1 MYTPNQLQENIEN
14 AIQNIQYPAQ
24 PERLYQPIRYI
35 MSLGGKRIRPALTLM
50 AADLFGA
57 AIEKAMPAAL
67 AIETFHNFTLIHD
80 DIMDN
85 APLRRGKQ
93 TVHEKWGVNN
103 AILSG
108 DVMMVEANKHLSML
122 DSAVLKDALET
133 FNATAQGVCEGQ
145 QLDMEFEELQT
156 VSIPEYINMIRLKTA
171 VLLGGAMKL
180 GAQVAGASSTQ
191 AVQLYEFGVNLGIAF
206 QLQDDILDVYGDPEK
221 FGKQVGG
228 DIIANKKTLM
238 LLKLKELANA
248 ADLSEL
254 EGQGSN
260 KNHAEK
266 INNITALYDRY
277 NIRELASIEMR
288 NYSDLA
294 FNALNSLD
302 VPEDRKSQLY
312 ELADLLMSRE
322 H

>member
-1 MYTPNQLQENIEN
+1 MYTPIQLQEIIEN
-14 AIQNIQYPAQ
+14 AVKNIYYPSQ

-35 MSLGGKRIRPALTLM
+35 MSLGGKRIRPVLTLM
-50 AADLFGA
+50 AADLFEMG
-57 AIEKAMPAAL
+57 IEKALPAAL

-85 APLRRGKQ
+85 APLRRGKK

-122 DSAVLKDALET
+122 DSPTLKDALET

-145 QLDMEFEELQT
+145 QLDMEFEAQDS
-156 VSIPEYINMIRLKTA
+156 VSITEYINMIRLKTA
-171 VLLGGAMKL
+171 VLVGGAMKL
-180 GAQVAGASSTQ
+180 GAQVAGAS
-191 AVQLYEFGVNLGIAF
+191 ADEANQLYQFGENLGIAF
-206 QLQDDILDVYGDPEK
+206 QLQDDILDVYGDPKK

-228 DIIANKKTLM
+228 DIIANKKTFL
-238 LLKLKELANA
+238 LLKLKELVNTTN
-248 ADLSEL
+248 LTEL
-254 EGQGSN
+254 EEQSKN
-260 KNHAEK
+260 KDHPDK
-266 INNITALYDRY
+266 IRNVTQLYDTY
-277 NIRELASIEMR
+277 NIRELAGMEMR
-288 NYSDLA
+288 NYSSKA
-294 FNALNSLD
+294 FNALTTLN
-302 VPEDRKSQLY
+302 VPEARKSELF